1 MYSVWMQGMGGGRLR
16 ARWTL
21 VESQDELSIDPR
33 GLVVVVVV
41 ALDDVV
47 VVIDVL
53 VARCCFNIVVVFVRY
68 LLKSG
73 I

>member
-1 MYSVWMQGMGGGRLR
+1 MRCILYRCKGWGGGLR

-21 VESQDELSIDPR
+21 VESQDRLSIDPR
-33 GLVVVVVV
+33 GLVV
-41 ALDDVV
+41 ALDNIVA
-47 VVIDVL
+47 VIDVL
-53 VARCCFNIVVVFVRY
+53 VTRCCFNIAVVFVRY

>member
-1 MYSVWMQGMGGGRLR
+1 MDARDRGGGLR

-21 VESQDELSIDPR
+21 VESQDGLSIDPR
-33 GLVVVVVV
+33 GLVVAVV

-53 VARCCFNIVVVFVRY
+53 VAQCCFNIVVVFVRY

>member
-1 MYSVWMQGMGGGRLR
+1 M
-16 ARWTL
+16 
-21 VESQDELSIDPR
+21 VESQDRLSIDPR
-33 GLVVVVVV
+33 GLVVVI
-41 ALDDVV
+41 V

-68 LLKSG
+68 LLKYG

>member
-1 MYSVWMQGMGGGRLR
+1 MR

-21 VESQDELSIDPR
+21 VESQDRLSIDPR
-33 GLVVVVVV
+33 GLVV
-41 ALDDVV
+41 ALDDIV